1 MIGQNLCK
9 VEDADYKVSVNLYNL
24 PYGARVDEVLEF
36 VNGAIESKIN
46 DLLDSENP
54 ENDEDPMNEEQNF
67 IPERVVFDTSNQNK
81 EKLLTKFSLVL
92 RVKCIRT
99 AIFLI
104 ES

>member
-9 VEDADYKVSVNLYNL
+9 IEDADYKVSVNLYNL

-36 VNGAIESKIN
+36 VNAAIESKIN

-54 ENDEDPMNEEQNF
+54 ENDTDPMGEENF